1 MFLLPKIAADTR
13 EIREAR
19 VIITSREFDDVSRSC
34 QRGRSFMILSVF
46 DLVVIIV
53 LSSEIDMFE
62 ATYKV
67 AYGVMCT
74 DANKPAHCPKT
85 VGFPQIN
92 HSQ

>member
-46 DLVVIIV
+46 DLVVEI
-53 LSSEIDMFE
+53 LSCFFFCDGDRSSL
-62 ATYKV
+62 
-67 AYGVMCT
+67 
-74 DANKPAHCPKT
+74 PAGPVTITALCPDGKL
-85 VGFPQIN
+85 Q
-92 HSQ
+92 